1 MWKIISG
8 LPKDEQDITILLRSI
23 TDNKKAEI
31 VASTLIACDLHHK
44 SDLYILLAKL
54 DCRLLLAFKTF
65 IENSYNIY
73 LKFTHPEKQP
83 DMSMNDY
90 ILEFENFMQKMNN
103 CNMILPDTELAFR
116 IP

>member
-8 LPKDEQDITILLRSI
+8 LPKDEQDITILLWSI

-44 SDLYILLAKL
+44 SDLYILLA
-54 DCRLLLAFKTF
+54 FKTF
-65 IENSYNIY
+65 TENSYNIY

-90 ILEFENFMQKMNN
+90 ILEFENFNAKN
-103 CNMILPDTELAFR
+103 E
-116 IP
+116 